1 VRPIVDTGPLVAL
14 LDAREPDHAWARE
27 TFDGLRA
34 PLYTCE
40 ACLSEAA
47 FLLGHV
53 KGGPNALLTLVSRGI
68 IVPQFRLSSEIEA
81 IRKLM
86 TKYAS
91 VPMSLADACAS
102 GCFIIAWR
110 CFQSSAVHS
119 LSPNSFVRSG
129 FSWTM
134 YAPLI
139 SSFRKD

>member
-27 TFDGLRA
+27 AFDGLRA

-53 KGGPNALLTLVSRGI
+53 KGGANALLTFVSRGI
-68 IVPQFRLSSEIEA
+68 IVPQFRLASEIEA

-91 VPMSLADACAS
+91 VPMSLADACLVRMTELDARATVLTLDNDFRVYRRN
-102 GCFIIAWR
+102 GR
-110 CFQSSAVHS
+110 QAVPV
-119 LSPNSFVRSG
+119 LMPDR
-129 FSWTM
+129 
-134 YAPLI
+134 
-139 SSFRKD
+139 